1 MYSFV
6 NNFSS
11 SFDIKVIKIASLAC
25 YTCKYTYM
33 LYMQV
38 IASLACPVIPFFL
51 TGGYSSGDLVTLM
64 VTFLIVTELMY

>member
-11 SFDIKVIKIASLAC
+11 SFDIKVIK
-25 YTCKYTYM
+25 
-33 LYMQV
+33 

-64 VTFLIVTELMY
+64 VTFLIVTELMYQTKEMLW

>member
-11 SFDIKVIKIASLAC
+11 SFDIKVIK
-25 YTCKYTYM
+25 
-33 LYMQV
+33 